1 MAADPSPRRPLVA
14 VILAA
19 GKGTRMRSERPKVL
33 HLAGGRPLLAWVVAA
48 ARAAG
53 CDRVVAVIG
62 HGAGEVRR
70 EMEREV
76 AAGLELVLQA
86 EQRGTGH
93 ALAQARQAVAG
104 EATLLVLSGDVPL
117 ISADTL
123 RELVSRVEPAD
134 GGGEPAWGAMAVA
147 EPADPGRLGRVIAR
161 GGAGDELARIVEA
174 ADASADELAVRR
186 INAGIYA
193 LPAPAVF
200 EYLDRLT
207 TDNAQGEYYLTTA
220 LGAAAAGGRRIALV
234 ELADPGEA
242 LGVNSRAEL
251 AAVHRRLL
259 DRRLAELME
268 AGVTVLEPAR
278 TVVEPGVEV
287 GADTVLHPDVS
298 LTGATAV
305 GPGCTIHQ
313 GAWLR
318 DSVLGAGVTIE
329 PYSVLDGARV
339 AEGCRVGPFA
349 RLRPGARLE
358 EGARAGNFVEIK
370 AATLGAGA
378 KANHLAYIGDAEV
391 GAGANVGAGA
401 VTCNYDGVA
410 KHRTVIG
417 AGAFVGSDTM
427 LVAPVT
433 VGERATTAAGSVIT
447 QDVPPGALGVSRQR
461 QRNVPGWRDRRDRER
476 PRTDDEPKVRKD
488 NEPKES

>member
-1 MAADPSPRRPLVA
+1 MTTDPLRRRPLVA

-33 HLAGGRPLLAWVVAA
+33 HRAGGRPLLAWVVAA

-93 ALAQARQAVAG
+93 ALAQTRQAVDG

-123 RELVSRVEPAD
+123 RGLVARVEPAAGGA
-134 GGGEPAWGAMAVA
+134 GGGAEAAWGAMAVA

-161 GGAGDELARIVEA
+161 GGAEDELERIVEA

-200 EYLDRLT
+200 DYLDRLT
-207 TDNAQGEYYLTTA
+207 PDNAQGEYYLTDA

-234 ELADPGEA
+234 DLADPAEA
-242 LGVNSRAEL
+242 IGVNNRAEL

-298 LTGATAV
+298 LTGETAV

-318 DSVLGAGVTIE
+318 DSVLGSGVTVE

-339 AEGCRVGPFA
+339 AGGCRVGPFA

-370 AATLGAGA
+370 SRDAGRRRQGQPPR
-378 KANHLAYIGDAEV
+378 L
-391 GAGANVGAGA
+391 
-401 VTCNYDGVA
+401 
-410 KHRTVIG
+410 HRRRRG
-417 AGAFVGSDTM
+417 
-427 LVAPVT
+427 
-433 VGERATTAAGSVIT
+433 RRR
-447 QDVPPGALGVSRQR
+447 RQR
-461 QRNVPGWRDRRDRER
+461 RRRGR
-476 PRTDDEPKVRKD
+476 
-488 NEPKES
+488 